1 MSDVVTLTFAGTG
14 ELFPEIALG
23 AEDGRPVLKCRCHAP
38 IYAGALGFPAR
49 GVGYSHKTSRGG
61 SQVAEGDLDLPDG
74 SRLLFADT
82 WRVSDG
88 AEVEVD
94 RVITV
99 VRKGRGDGI
108 NTRLCWEVS
117 FAAAASFDDVELVV
131 PGAVYGKNDTDGD
144 GRDDYLGTFDQDY
157 RDDRLPTLSLLSFCR
172 KSRRFV
178 LLARADIPRHD
189 GELSRSQIAAR
200 HFVHAT
206 DVGSLGF
213 SPSLR
218 HAAALELRASY
229 PFSEASS
236 FCLNTRGEGW
246 TAYFSSKQG
255 EVERVSYRLS
265 FGTADTLADAT
276 WEMVRSQMR
285 HLATKPNK
293 LDFTLDDSIRFRAAL
308 VAGSYRR
315 WEGKEYPDHPAGYM
329 IHFSPRSG
337 RQQHEILEYGFTGA
351 QILLAYDMLELSGSD
366 ASARERA
373 LSVIDF
379 FVRKG
384 TLPNGWVHGLYDVP
398 KKEYVYWWTGIL
410 LPFQYSRERAQL
422 EKYLG
427 AQVVEAL
434 LPIGDKLQRVNGNYL
449 RTMCDAIHP
458 LLRAYQAERGE
469 GREHLEWLAAARR
482 FGDFLLRVQSPDGGW
497 HRAYDSA
504 GVPLTDPV
512 EWFGK
517 SELERKSG
525 TIFPVPVLCELYEVT
540 GNAAYLEAA
549 NRACSYILEQIINP
563 VQYCGG
569 LNDTTHVK
577 SVKIDAVGVMFALR
591 SCIRLYEATKAEHL
605 LRGAVDA
612 AHILASWVYLWNIP
626 FPKDSLLGRW
636 GFCTTGWTV
645 CDVIPAGSYVD
656 CELAEFMGD
665 LLKTAE
671 WSRDEAIFDIAE
683 IGCFGMQHGLS
694 TPDALMGYA
703 RPGIQCEGYM
713 SGHWLSD
720 TEITEFSGA
729 AAKGKG
735 ADNDTC
741 NGLVN
746 AQSMFGMLEIRG
758 RYGTL
763 DFSELRNR
771 LFPKG

>member
-1 MSDVVTLTFAGTG
+1 MKEAVNLAFPGTR
-14 ELFPEIALG
+14 ERFPEIELRTT
-23 AEDGRPVLKCRCHAP
+23 DGRQTVKCRCHAP
-38 IYAGALGFPAR
+38 LYATASGFPAR
-49 GVGYSHKTSRGG
+49 GTGYSRVTSREG
-61 SQVAEGDLDLPDG
+61 SFIADGNVDLPDG
-74 SRLLFADT
+74 SRIVFEDT
-82 WRVSDG
+82 WRVSEG
-88 AEVEVD
+88 GEVEVD

-99 VRKGRGDGI
+99 ARKGRGEGI
-108 NTRLCWEVS
+108 NTRLSWEVCFAEARS
-117 FAAAASFDDVELVV
+117 FGDIDLVV
-131 PGAVYGKNDTDGD
+131 PGAVYGRNDTDGD

-157 RDDRLPTLSLLSFCR
+157 RDDRLPTLSLLSFCK

-178 LLARADIPRHD
+178 VLARGDEPRLD
-189 GELSRSQIAAR
+189 EELTRSQIAAR
-200 HFVHAT
+200 YFVHAT

-218 HAAALELRASY
+218 HQAAIEMRASY

-236 FCLNTRGEGW
+236 FCLNTKGEGW
-246 TAYFSSKQG
+246 AAYFSSEQG
-255 EVERVSYRLS
+255 KVERVSYRLG
-265 FGTADTLADAT
+265 FGTAVNLSDAT
-276 WEMVRSQMR
+276 WQMVLSQMR
-285 HLATKPNK
+285 HLATKPNE
-293 LDFTLDDSIRFRAAL
+293 LHFTFEDSIRYRASL
-308 VAGSYRR
+308 VADSYRK
-315 WEGKEYPDHPAGYM
+315 WEGKGYPDSPAGFM

-351 QILLAYDMLELSGSD
+351 QILLAYDMLKLAGSD
-366 ASARERA
+366 TSAREKA

-379 FVRKG
+379 FVRKA

-398 KKEYVYWWTGIL
+398 KNDYVYWWTGIL
-410 LPFQYSRERAQL
+410 LPFQYSREREQL

-434 LPIGDKLQRVNGNYL
+434 LPIGEKLQRVKGNYL

-458 LLRAYQAERGE
+458 LLRAYQAERDE
-469 GREHLEWLAAARR
+469 GREHAEWLAAARR

-512 EWFGK
+512 EWFGE

-525 TIFPVPVLCELYEVT
+525 TIFPVPVLCELYNVT
-540 GNAAYLEAA
+540 GNTAYLAA
-549 NRACSYILEQIINP
+549 ADQACSYILEHIVKP

-591 SCIRLYEATKAEHL
+591 SCIRLYEATKAERL
-605 LRGAVDA
+605 LRAAVDA

-671 WSRDEAIFDIAE
+671 WSKEEGIFDIAE
-683 IGCFGMQHGLS
+683 IGCYGMQHGLS
-694 TPDALMGYA
+694 VPDRLMGYA

-720 TEITEFSGA
+720 TEMTEFSGA

-746 AQSMFGMLEIRG
+746 AQSILGMLEVRE

-763 DFSELRNR
+763 DFSELRRR